1 MRLAAVEGFRA
12 CFRVKGGGW
21 CAAVNMAVKDLEV
34 CVVLS
39 L

>member
-1 MRLAAVEGFRA
+1 MRLAAVEG
-12 CFRVKGGGW
+12 FRVKGGGW
-21 CAAVNMAVKDLEV
+21 CAAVNTAVKDLEV